1 MKINFERIKYSPF
14 GYKLFGSLIPT
25 VVILTIMN
33 ILLAL
38 VLWASL
44 CAGGMVYVYA
54 AFFAVLLGCCVYAE
68 YKIISQKLLQVRLLS
83 DMTDGEHNDLVSDYN
98 KYKENNR
105 ITLGCLASYGII
117 LDDQICPW
125 DIIKEIEFTPSRE
138 VKSHGRYGRHRRSY
152 VISTTIKLHVVY
164 GNRRRIIEQN
174 ILRYPTDLSE
184 DIQRFKAMLPEYTDR
199 EIKINNRY
207 YHTIF

>member
-1 MKINFERIKYSPF
+1 MKINYERIKYSPF
-14 GYKLFGSLIPT
+14 GRKIFGSLIPT
-25 VVILTIMN
+25 VAALSFGA
-33 ILLAL
+33 LLYAL
-38 VLWASL
+38 CVFGFIS
-44 CAGGMVYVYA
+44 AGGKLYIMA
-54 AFFAVLLGCCVYAE
+54 LISAGLLGVFIYVI
-68 YKIISQKLLQVRLLS
+68 YKTISDKLFQAKLLS
-83 DMTDGEHNDLVSDYN
+83 AMTDGEHNDLVSDYN

-105 ITLGCLASYGII
+105 ITLGCLASYGIV

-138 VKSHGRYGRHRRSY
+138 VKSHRRNRRSY

-164 GNRRRIIEQN
+164 GNRSRIIEQN

-184 DIQRFKAMLPEYTDR
+184 DIQQFKANIPKYTDR
-199 EIKINNRY
+199 QIKINNRY